1 MACYRAA
8 LLIFGVIRGYC
19 RCVLRLV
26 AAART
31 DIDVYVCVWCV
42 YVCVYGAQAAVQ
54 MLGPAVAGHPVWN
67 LRCKVPDNEE
77 ATVPWHQGVV

>member
-1 MACYRAA
+1 MYM
-8 LLIFGVIRGYC
+8 Y
-19 RCVLRLV
+19 
-26 AAART
+26 
-31 DIDVYVCVWCV
+31 V
-42 YVCVYGAQAAVQ
+42 YVCVYGVQAAVQ